1 MRSSRGH
8 SQELLWMLLPWFRG
22 WMGQMWCALC
32 VWPLGLRASKQSLSC
47 CEAELIT
54 LLYQGILLWARTI
67 YQYLLEKHRMGSFV
81 MPQKKM
87 CTVPQQKSVFR
98 RDLLLSSLSSPCS
111 AQSLLSQKPRCIFSL
126 LFWAL
131 LHCWRELNL
140 FLCRLW
146 RHPSILPCRVSP

>member
-1 MRSSRGH
+1 MAQRRPACEIIQGPFPGAA
-8 SQELLWMLLPWFRG
+8 LDAVTLVPWVDG
-22 WMGQMWCALC
+22 EGDKCGVLC
-32 VWPLGLRASKQSLSC
+32 VCMAAHRASLRASKQSLSC

-67 YQYLLEKHRMGSFV
+67 YQDLLEKHQMGSFV

-87 CTVPQQKSVFR
+87 CTVPQQRSVFS

-111 AQSLLSQKPRCIFSL
+111 AQSLLSQKLRCIFSL

-131 LHCWRELNL
+131 LHC
-140 FLCRLW
+140 
-146 RHPSILPCRVSP
+146 